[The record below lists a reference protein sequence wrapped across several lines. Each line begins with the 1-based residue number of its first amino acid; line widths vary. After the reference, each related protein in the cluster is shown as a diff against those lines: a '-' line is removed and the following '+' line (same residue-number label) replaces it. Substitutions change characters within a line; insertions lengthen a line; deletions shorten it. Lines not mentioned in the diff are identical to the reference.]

1 MYFYKIHRVT
11 GEEDAW
17 GVPKN
22 TNSLSF
28 YTSHTHC
35 MLEQKLAISLFF
47 ACFTC
52 TPDNL
57 RLDNWGTWQG

>member
-28 YTSHTHC
+28 YTSHTYC
-35 MLEQKLAISLFF
+35 MLEQKLAFSLFVLLVLH
-47 ACFTC
+47 AT
-52 TPDNL
+52 L
-57 RLDNWGTWQG
+57 VSLGLYYWGK